1 MSSKTR
7 IHGPASSKL
16 ICDSRTTPPPPRS
29 PGGCALDPPV
39 RDGRAVTVPQRG
51 GRVGDQQSGRFPS
64 TRGFSSDVGYYIAM
78 PATAHAQVKTPKWA
92 LILGASSGFGEGA
105 ARALAQAGYDI
116 VGVHLDRKA
125 GMEHVAEIRR
135 DIEKSGRKTQYF
147 NINAADE
154 EQRNKVLDELAPQE
168 LNIAVVLHSLAF
180 GTLKPYIGEDV
191 LTKMNVDMTLDVMAH
206 SLVYWAQ
213 GVVKRGLMGKGGRI
227 FSMTSS
233 GSTRV
238 FATYGAV
245 SAAKAALESHTRQ
258 LALEL
263 APREIAVN
271 ALRGG
276 VTDTPALRKIP
287 GNERLVEI
295 ATQRNPHHRLTTP
308 ADLGG
313 AIVALS
319 RPEADWITGNVI
331 NVDGGEEI
339 SA

>member
-1 MSSKTR
+1 M
-7 IHGPASSKL
+7 P
-16 ICDSRTTPPPPRS
+16 DTT
-29 PGGCALDPPV
+29 
-39 RDGRAVTVPQRG
+39 
-51 GRVGDQQSGRFPS
+51 
-64 TRGFSSDVGYYIAM
+64 
-78 PATAHAQVKTPKWA
+78 HAQVKTPKWA

-135 DIEKSGRKTQYF
+135 DIEKLGGRKTQYF

-154 EQRNKVLDELAPQE
+154 EKRNEVLDELAKQK
-168 LNIAVVLHSLAF
+168 LNIAVLLHSLAF
-180 GTLKPYIGEDV
+180 GTLKAYIGDDV
-191 LTKMNVDMTLDVMAH
+191 LNKANIDMTLDVMAH

-213 GVVKRGLMGKGGRI
+213 GLVKRGLMGKGGRI

-263 APREIAVN
+263 APLGIAVN
-271 ALRGG
+271 SLRGG

-287 GNERLVEI
+287 GNEKLIDI
-295 ATQRNPHHRLTTP
+295 ATKRNPHHRLTTP

-319 RPEADWITGNVI
+319 HPGADWITGNVI

>member
-1 MSSKTR
+1 
-7 IHGPASSKL
+7 
-16 ICDSRTTPPPPRS
+16 
-29 PGGCALDPPV
+29 
-39 RDGRAVTVPQRG
+39 
-51 GRVGDQQSGRFPS
+51 
-64 TRGFSSDVGYYIAM
+64 M
-78 PATAHAQVKTPKWA
+78 PDNTHAQVKTPKWA

-125 GMEHVAEIRR
+125 GLEHVAEIRR
-135 DIEKSGRKTQYF
+135 DIEKLGRKTQYF

-154 EQRNKVLDELAPQE
+154 EKRNEVLGELAKQR
-168 LNIAVVLHSLAF
+168 LNVAVLLHSLAF
-180 GTLKPYIGEDV
+180 GTLKPYIGDDA
-191 LTKMNVDMTLDVMAH
+191 LNKANIDMTLDVMAH

-213 GVVKRGLMGKGGRI
+213 GVVKLGLMGKGGRI

-238 FATYGAV
+238 FAAYGAV

-263 APREIAVN
+263 APHGITVN

-287 GNERLVEI
+287 GNEKLIEI
-295 ATQRNPHHRLTTP
+295 ATLRNPHHRLTTP

-319 RPEADWITGNVI
+319 HPGADWITGNVI
-331 NVDGGEEI
+331 NVDGGEEV

>member
-1 MSSKTR
+1 
-7 IHGPASSKL
+7 L
-16 ICDSRTTPPPPRS
+16 
-29 PGGCALDPPV
+29 
-39 RDGRAVTVPQRG
+39 
-51 GRVGDQQSGRFPS
+51 
-64 TRGFSSDVGYYIAM
+64 DVGYYIAM
-78 PATAHAQVKTPKWA
+78 PDNTHAQTKSPKWA

-125 GMEHVAEIRR
+125 GLEHVAEIRR
-135 DIEKSGRKTQYF
+135 DIEKLGGPGGGRKTQYF

-154 EQRNKVLDELAPQE
+154 EKRNEVLDELAKQK
-168 LNIAVVLHSLAF
+168 LNIAVLLHSLAF
-180 GTLKPYIGEDV
+180 GTLKPYIGDDV
-191 LTKMNVDMTLDVMAH
+191 LNKANIDMTLDVMAH

-213 GVVKRGLMGKGGRI
+213 GVVQRGLMGKGGRI

-263 APREIAVN
+263 APLGIAVN

-287 GNERLVEI
+287 GNEKLVEI
-295 ATQRNPHHRLTTP
+295 ATLRNPHHRLTTP

-319 RPEADWITGNVI
+319 HPGADWITGNVI
-331 NVDGGEEI
+331 NVDGGEEV

>member
-1 MSSKTR
+1 MSDNT
-7 IHGPASSKL
+7 
-16 ICDSRTTPPPPRS
+16 
-29 PGGCALDPPV
+29 
-39 RDGRAVTVPQRG
+39 
-51 GRVGDQQSGRFPS
+51 
-64 TRGFSSDVGYYIAM
+64 
-78 PATAHAQVKTPKWA
+78 HAQVKTPKWA

-125 GMEHVAEIRR
+125 GLEHVAEIRR
-135 DIEKSGRKTQYF
+135 DIEKLGRKTQYF

-154 EQRNKVLDELAPQE
+154 EKRNEVLAELAKQK
-168 LNIAVVLHSLAF
+168 LNVAVLLHSLAF
-180 GTLKPYIGEDV
+180 GTLKPYIGGDV
-191 LTKMNVDMTLDVMAH
+191 LNKANIDMTLDVMAH

-213 GVVKRGLMGKGGRI
+213 GVVQHGLMGKGGRI

-263 APREIAVN
+263 APLGIAVN

-276 VTDTPALRKIP
+276 VTDTPALLKIP
-287 GNERLVEI
+287 GNEKLIEI

-319 RPEADWITGNVI
+319 QPGADWITGNVI
-331 NVDGGEEI
+331 NVDGGEEV

>member
-1 MSSKTR
+1 M
-7 IHGPASSKL
+7 P
-16 ICDSRTTPPPPRS
+16 DTT
-29 PGGCALDPPV
+29 
-39 RDGRAVTVPQRG
+39 
-51 GRVGDQQSGRFPS
+51 
-64 TRGFSSDVGYYIAM
+64 
-78 PATAHAQVKTPKWA
+78 HAQVKTPKWA

-116 VGVHLDRKA
+116 VCVHLDRKA
-125 GMEHVAEIRR
+125 GLEHVAEIRR
-135 DIEKSGRKTQYF
+135 DIEKLGRKTQYF

-154 EQRNKVLDELAPQE
+154 EKRNEVLTELAKQK
-168 LNIAVVLHSLAF
+168 LNVAVLLHSLAF
-180 GTLKPYIGEDV
+180 GTLKPYIGDDV
-191 LTKMNVDMTLDVMAH
+191 LTKMNIDMTLDVMAH

-213 GVVKRGLMGKGGRI
+213 GVVKHGLMGKGGRI

-263 APREIAVN
+263 ASLGIAVN

-287 GNERLVEI
+287 GNEKLVEI

-319 RPEADWITGNVI
+319 HPGADWITGNVI